1 MAWRV
6 RTTLDDRP
14 GILAEVAQA
23 CGRAGLNIVSM
34 QVFGVADR
42 VTDEFVVD
50 AAGTEV
56 DEVAVARVFTDAGG
70 SDVAV
75 TRIAE
80 DGVVDAP
87 TRYLEAVHQVL
98 EEGRD
103 VEDVLRE
110 LLATEPPDVADY
122 AGHDVLDLVRRGG
135 STLRISR
142 AVPFTPAER
151 SRAQALL
158 SLVSDAGADLPLIA
172 PSASAPIPLVREAT
186 LADIDAVAALH
197 SRCSVE
203 TLYARYQT
211 PLRMPMTTRLARR
224 LVVPEAGVA
233 LVAQA
238 GLDVVG
244 HALLE
249 PAPTTDDGHAARWTA
264 QVLVEDAWAGRGIGS
279 MLVRQA
285 AASVRAARATAV
297 TFLSAGSNDALLRAV
312 GSAGFVA
319 RVERHDDVVHIT
331 VPLRG

>member
-1 MAWRV
+1 MPWRV

-14 GILAEVAQA
+14 GILADIAQA

-50 AAGTEV
+50 GPL
-56 DEVAVARVFTDAGG
+56 DELAVAGVFTEAGG
-70 SDVAV
+70 TDVAV
-75 TRIAE
+75 TRIE
-80 DGVVDAP
+80 EGTVVDAP

-135 STLRISR
+135 TTLRISR

-172 PSASAPIPLVREAT
+172 PSTTHPIPLVREAT

-224 LVVPEAGVA
+224 LVVPEQGVA
-233 LVAQA
+233 LVPQA

-244 HALLE
+244 HAVLE
-249 PAPTTDDGHAARWTA
+249 PGQDRWTG
-264 QVLVEDAWAGRGIGS
+264 QVLVEDAWQHRGIGT
-279 MLVRQA
+279 MLVRQCA
-285 AASVRAARATAV
+285 GTVREHHGESL
-297 TFLSAGSNDALLRAV
+297 TFLSAGSNDALLRSV

-331 VPLRG
+331 VPLRR

>member
-1 MAWRV
+1 MPWRV

-14 GILAEVAQA
+14 GILAEIAQA

-34 QVFGVADR
+34 QVFGIADR

-50 AAGTEV
+50 GPL
-56 DEVAVARVFTDAGG
+56 DELAVAQVFTEAGG
-70 SDVAV
+70 TDVAV
-75 TRIAE
+75 TRIE
-80 DGVVDAP
+80 DGAVVDAP

-135 STLRISR
+135 TTLRISR

-172 PSASAPIPLVREAT
+172 PSTTHPIPLVREAT

-211 PLRMPMTTRLARR
+211 PRRMPMTTRLARR
-224 LVVPEAGVA
+224 LVVPEHGVA

-244 HALLE
+244 HAVLE
-249 PAPTTDDGHAARWTA
+249 PGPDSDTPRWTG
-264 QVLVEDAWAGRGIGS
+264 QVLVEDAWQHRGIGT
-279 MLVRQA
+279 MLVRQCA
-285 AASVRAARATAV
+285 GTVREQRGEAL
-297 TFLSAGSNDALLRAV
+297 TFLSAGSNDALLRSV
-312 GSAGFVA
+312 GGAGFVA

-331 VPLRG
+331 VPLRR

>member
-1 MAWRV
+1 MPWRV

-34 QVFGVADR
+34 QVFGIADR

-50 AAGTEV
+50 GPL
-56 DEVAVARVFTDAGG
+56 DEVAVAEVFAQAGG
-70 SDVAV
+70 TDVAV
-75 TRIAE
+75 TRID
-80 DGVVDAP
+80 DGVIVDAP

-103 VEDVLRE
+103 VEEVLRE

-135 STLRISR
+135 TTLRISR

-172 PSASAPIPLVREAT
+172 PSTTHPIPLVREAT

-224 LVVPEAGVA
+224 LVVPEQGVA

-244 HALLE
+244 HAVLE
-249 PAPTTDDGHAARWTA
+249 PGEPRWTA
-264 QVLVEDAWAGRGIGS
+264 QVLVEDAWAHRGIGT

-285 AASVRAARATAV
+285 AAAARAAHSEAL
-297 TFLSAGSNDALLRAV
+297 TFLSAGSNDALLRSV

-319 RVERHDDVVHIT
+319 RVERRDEVVHIT

>member
-1 MAWRV
+1 MPWRV

-23 CGRAGLNIVSM
+23 CGHAGLNIVSM

-50 AAGTEV
+50 GPL
-56 DEVAVARVFTDAGG
+56 DEVAVAEVFAKAGG
-70 SDVAV
+70 TDVAV
-75 TRIAE
+75 TRIE
-80 DGVVDAP
+80 TGTIVDAP

-103 VEDVLRE
+103 VEEVLRE

-135 STLRISR
+135 TTLRISR

-172 PSASAPIPLVREAT
+172 PSAFHPIPLVREAA

-211 PLRMPMTTRLARR
+211 PLRMPMTTRFARR
-224 LVVPEAGVA
+224 LVVPEHGVA

-244 HALLE
+244 HAVVE
-249 PAPTTDDGHAARWTA
+249 PGEPRWTA
-264 QVLVEDAWAGRGIGS
+264 QVLVEDAWSARGIGT

-285 AASVRAARATAV
+285 AATARAGHADAL
-297 TFLSAGSNDALLRAV
+297 TFLSAGSNDALLRSV

-319 RVERHDDVVHIT
+319 RVERRDDVVHIT

>member
-1 MAWRV
+1 MPWRV

-14 GILAEVAQA
+14 GILAEIAQA

-50 AAGTEV
+50 GV
-56 DEVAVARVFTDAGG
+56 LDELAVARVFTDAGG
-70 SDVAV
+70 TDVAV
-75 TRIAE
+75 TRIE
-80 DGVVDAP
+80 EGVVVDAP

-135 STLRISR
+135 TTLRISR

-172 PSASAPIPLVREAT
+172 PSTTHPIPLVREAT

-224 LVVPEAGVA
+224 LVVPDQGVA

-244 HALLE
+244 HAVLE
-249 PAPTTDDGHAARWTA
+249 PGDDRWTG
-264 QVLVEDAWAGRGIGS
+264 QVLVEDAWQHRGIGT
-279 MLVRQA
+279 MLVRQCA
-285 AASVRAARATAV
+285 GTVREHRGEAL
-297 TFLSAGSNDALLRAV
+297 TFLSAGSNDALLRSV

-331 VPLRG
+331 VPLRR